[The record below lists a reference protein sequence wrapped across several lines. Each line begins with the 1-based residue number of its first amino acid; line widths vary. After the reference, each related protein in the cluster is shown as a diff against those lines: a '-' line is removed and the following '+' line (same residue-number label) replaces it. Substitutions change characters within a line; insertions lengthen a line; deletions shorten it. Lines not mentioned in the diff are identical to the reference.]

1 MGIILT
7 LGKQLLTMFLYML
20 IGFLLFK
27 KDLVTKEG
35 SRSLA
40 NLLLYCI
47 LPCVIIRSFYTGRTP
62 EKTISF
68 LWSLGLAVLALGLS
82 IVMCALLFRKAP
94 IDNIGCAFSNAGF
107 MGIPL
112 VTSLLGPEAVFYSA
126 GFVAVLNVLQWT
138 YGQWVLSKGKMKLSA
153 GTILKNPIVISFLT
167 GLALFASGLQL
178 PEVAANAMN
187 SISALNA
194 PVAMIILGVYL
205 AQTDLGSV
213 VSAPRLYFVSL
224 IRLILIPLITL
235 ACLLPFRGVDTQIIL
250 TIMLV
255 ASAPIG
261 SNIAVYTQKLGMD
274 YTYAVQTVC
283 VSTVLSIISMPCVIA
298 LTQTA
303 VN

>member
-27 KDLVTKEG
+27 RELVTKEG
-35 SRSLA
+35 SKSLA

-47 LPCVIIRSFYTGRTP
+47 LPCVIIRSFYIERTP
-62 EKTISF
+62 EKTVSF
-68 LWSLGLAVLALGLS
+68 LWSLRLAALALGLS
-82 IVMCALLFRKAP
+82 MTVCAVLFRKAP

-112 VTSLLGPEAVFYSA
+112 VTSLLGAEAVFFSA

-138 YGQWVLSKGKMKLSA
+138 YGQWVLSKRKMKLSA
-153 GTILKNPIVISFLT
+153 GTVLKNPIVISFLV
-167 GLALFASGLQL
+167 GLALFASGLPL

-205 AQTDLGSV
+205 AQTDLYSLA
-213 VSAPRLYFVSL
+213 VSPRLYAVSL
-224 IRLILIPLITL
+224 VRLILIPLVTL
-235 ACLLPFRGVDTQIIL
+235 ACLLPFRGVDAQIVL

-283 VSTVLSIISMPCVIA
+283 VSTVLSILSMPCVIA
-298 LTQTA
+298 LAQMA
-303 VN
+303 VS